1 MTIKS
6 ILFSAA
12 LAAATVTMASAKSY
26 DVVFSDPVMAGNL
39 QLQAG
44 QYSLKVEGSNAIF
57 TDQKTYQSFTAPI
70 KKIDNAQKKFDQ
82 TMVDTDKNGN
92 VDLLKSIDLAGS
104 TSILEF
110 GE

>member
-6 ILFSAA
+6 ILFTAA

-39 QLQAG
+39 HLQAG

-57 TDQKTYQSFTAPI
+57 TDQKTYHSFTAPI
-70 KKIDNAQKKFDQ
+70 KKVDNAPKKFDE
-82 TMVDTDKNGN
+82 TMVDTNKKGN
-92 VDLLKSIDLAGS
+92 VDLIQSIDLGGS
-104 TSILEF
+104 NRILEF
-110 GE
+110 GD

>member
-6 ILFSAA
+6 ILFTAA

-26 DVVFSDPVMAGNL
+26 DIVFSDPVMAGNL

-70 KKIDNAQKKFDQ
+70 KKIDNAPKKFDE
-82 TMVDTDKNGN
+82 TMVDTNKKGN
-92 VDLLKSIDLAGS
+92 VDLLQSIDLAGS
-104 TSILEF
+104 TRILEF